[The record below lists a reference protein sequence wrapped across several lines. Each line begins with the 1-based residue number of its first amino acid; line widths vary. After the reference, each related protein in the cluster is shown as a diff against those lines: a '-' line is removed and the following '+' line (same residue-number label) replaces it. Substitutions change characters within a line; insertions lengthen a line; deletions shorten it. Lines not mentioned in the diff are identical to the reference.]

1 MRPFQET
8 INNYLRGDPFAI
20 CFLGC
25 PRLDNPA
32 VLSLSDP
39 VPACSTVVVSN
50 SQTVRRIGLLGPA
63 AAALDDGRAR
73 ALPEVGSHAPKRQNW
88 HR

>member
-25 PRLDNPA
+25 PRLDKPA
-32 VLSLSDP
+32 VLSLSEP
-39 VPACSTVVVSN
+39 EPARSTVVVMN
-50 SQTVRRIGLLGPA
+50 NETVRRTGLLGPA
-63 AAALDDGRAR
+63 AAALHDG
-73 ALPEVGSHAPKRQNW
+73 
-88 HR
+88 